1 MSDRAKRAPNAL
13 AAVNGFV
20 AVQRAGFAGLTA
32 RAGGSRVVASLLA
45 CKEPPSSTVRSR
57 RSSGP
62 RRWENDRKLSLRVQE
77 IHKTTDGPPDV
88 ITLYAN
94 TVKDAGLTTQRE
106 YEIAEF
112 VAPSG
117 SAGPRT
123 PRTSSASGPAATTS
137 SPTAPAA
144 LASRDVKRARG
155 PRPGEGSRR
164 PSRCDRRKG
173 AGDFVGAV
181 KRAVEAARL
190 DSHPSRVRCG
200 ARSLHRLGAWTW
212 RPSSRRVSA
221 VGPRHQALIAATGIR
236 TNQTSLGPCAG
247 SCPGAQTRALLRT
260 RIGVRSPRCCSSCA
274 TVSQYAFATTRS
286 SPLSAEQLAR
296 AHPVERRALVVLP

>member
-1 MSDRAKRAPNAL
+1 MSGRAKRAPNAL
-13 AAVNGFV
+13 AAVT
-20 AVQRAGFAGLTA
+20 GLWLFSAPCSRVLTT
-32 RAGGSRVVASLLA
+32 RAGGSRVVESLVVR
-45 CKEPPSSTVRSR
+45 KEPPSSTVRSR
-57 RSSGP
+57 
-62 RRWENDRKLSLRVQE
+62 SLRVLADGR
-77 IHKTTDGPPDV
+77 TTASSVCGSRRSTRRPTGRPTSSRSPP
-88 ITLYAN
+88 ARSR
-94 TVKDAGLTTQRE
+94 DAGLTTQRE
-106 YEIAEF
+106 YEITSSSRGADPLGRALHDLVSVRTGGYDLE
-112 VAPSG
+112 PE
-117 SAGPRT
+117 SAGGTR
-123 PRTSSASGPAATTS
+123 
-137 SPTAPAA
+137 
-144 LASRDVKRARG
+144 LRDVQRARG
-155 PRPGEGSRR
+155 PRPGEGFRR

-181 KRAVEAARL
+181 KRAVEAAGL

-221 VGPRHQALIAATGIR
+221 VDPPAPALIAATGIR

-260 RIGVRSPRCCSSCA
+260 RIGVRSPRCCSSCP